1 MKRAQEKALALTRS
15 VYRHKWLG
23 RESSRADL
31 LSEHRV
37 AVGWWLFSS
46 KINQDLLI
54 EKQQCTILTKT
65 MQVSAQIMLKK
76 WIFLFSYLLL
86 VYILYGIENTFRK
99 YKLDF
104 LDCCCNF
111 NNKMTSTT
119 LVIIFFFS
127 NLVSTLL

>member
-1 MKRAQEKALALTRS
+1 MKRAQEMARALTRS

-23 RESSRADL
+23 RESSSADL

-54 EKQQCTILTKT
+54 EQQQCTILTKT

-76 WIFLFSYLLL
+76 WIFCFPIYFLFTSCMVLK
-86 VYILYGIENTFRK
+86 ILSENI
-99 YKLDF
+99 
-104 LDCCCNF
+104 N
-111 NNKMTSTT
+111 
-119 LVIIFFFS
+119 
-127 NLVSTLL
+127 

>member
-1 MKRAQEKALALTRS
+1 MKRAQEMAWALTRS

-23 RESSRADL
+23 RESSSADL

-54 EKQQCTILTKT
+54 EQQQCTILTKNNASECT
-65 MQVSAQIMLKK
+65 DNVKK
-76 WIFLFSYLLL
+76 VDFLFSYLLL

-99 YKLDF
+99 YKLEF

-111 NNKMTSTT
+111 NDKMTSTT
-119 LVIIFFFS
+119 LVITLFFS
-127 NLVSTLL
+127 NLISTL